1 MELRLHC
8 RCGKLQGTLDSTRVA
23 ARALCY
29 CKDCQA
35 YARFLK
41 VQDTILDDA
50 GGTEVA
56 AVPPAAVR
64 FTAGLEHLGCL
75 SLSPRGIYRWY
86 ATCCDTPIGNTPRD
100 PKMPYVGLV
109 RQCLDAP
116 ADSLGAAPV
125 RVNTESASRP
135 MPSTPLRTALAIA
148 KIGAMIVGNRLG
160 GGYRDNPFFQEG
172 GDAPLRV
179 PRVLSR
185 EERAAVTP

>member
-1 MELRLHC
+1 MEWRLHC
-8 RCGKLQGTLDSTRVA
+8 RCGKLQGTVDSTRVA
-23 ARALCY
+23 ACAICY

-41 VQDTILDDA
+41 AQDSVLDEA

-56 AVPPAAVR
+56 AMLPAGVR

-75 SLSPRGIYRWY
+75 SLSPKGILRWY

-100 PKMPYVGLV
+100 AKTPYLGLI

-125 RVNTESASRP
+125 AVNTKSALRP
-135 MPSTPLRTALAIA
+135 VPSTPLRTALAVA
-148 KIGAMIVGNRLG
+148 KIGGMIVGARLG
-160 GGYRDNPFFQEG
+160 GGYRDNPFFKDG
-172 GDAPLRV
+172 GSAPLRE

-185 EERAAVTP
+185 EERAAVTL